1 MSRVKWKGPYINKIS
16 DLKNNLSKRI
26 KILPRN
32 FEITTQTVGSTFNVH
47 SGKKF
52 IKITITDD
60 MVGHKVG
67 EFCPTRE
74 KFVFKKKKK
83 K

>member
-47 SGKKF
+47 SGKNL
-52 IKITITDD
+52 
-60 MVGHKVG
+60 
-67 EFCPTRE
+67 
-74 KFVFKKKKK
+74 
-83 K
+83 